1 MDIQVKELAR
11 VALLNVRGRVDSNT
25 AQELGENLRKQIDKG
40 NRNLVADLSG
50 VEYMSSAGLRE
61 LVGALKTVKAT
72 GGDLRIAAP
81 SDRVREVLELAGLQS
96 VFIVFDDTVSAV
108 GSY

>member
-1 MDIQVKELAR
+1 MDIQIKEMAR
-11 VALLNVRGRVDSNT
+11 VALLTINGRVDSTT
-25 AQELGENLRKQIDKG
+25 AQALGEALQGQIDKG
-40 NRNLVADLSG
+40 NRNLVADLSE

-61 LVGALKTVKAT
+61 LVATLKTVKNL

-96 VFIVFDDTVSAV
+96 VFIVFDDVVSAV
-108 GSY
+108 GSF